1 MPSFSTKPSR
11 VEIGGQAGLETR
23 RPQDPMLAAWFVVGR
38 RVFASVSAWEGFR
51 LRDVTSFCTGEL
63 VRLCL
68 YRIL

>member
-1 MPSFSTKPSR
+1 VLSFFTKPSR

-51 LRDVTSFCTGEL
+51 FCELRVFVPVT
-63 VRLCL
+63 
-68 YRIL
+68 